1 MNTAET
7 IAISLIVPFLT
18 GLSWLT
24 YKHFHFYNKLSPLC
38 SRIAFDVLIVLI
50 AYNFG
55 LHKAVIAIYKHSS
68 FPEINEI
75 INTIESIEISL
86 LWPVIGYFAF
96 LIYLTFLDNIEYFL
110 KKDKKNYSE

>member
-18 GLSWLT
+18 GLSWL
-24 YKHFHFYNKLSPLC
+24 
-38 SRIAFDVLIVLI
+38 A
-50 AYNFG
+50 
-55 LHKAVIAIYKHSS
+55 YKHSS

-86 LWPVIGYFAF
+86 LWPVIGYFAL